1 MKLINLNDQFSQL
14 HSLFIH
20 LFYPLFPLSL
30 SDGKKCPSCE
40 LKIYHDKWRVT
51 DKLAEDRWAHQQ
63 ARERELE
70 EVTDFFNDL

>member
-1 MKLINLNDQFSQL
+1 MLINLNDQFSQL
-14 HSLFIH
+14 YCLFINLFNSLF
-20 LFYPLFPLSL
+20 FPLSSL
-30 SDGKKCPSCE
+30 DGKKCPSCE